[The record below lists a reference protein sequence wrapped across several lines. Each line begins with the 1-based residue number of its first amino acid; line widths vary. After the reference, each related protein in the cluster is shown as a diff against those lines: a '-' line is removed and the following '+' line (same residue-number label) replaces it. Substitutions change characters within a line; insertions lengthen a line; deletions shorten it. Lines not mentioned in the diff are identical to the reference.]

1 MARQLERAGGARG
14 GGGGVGGLLA
24 SDPVELSVT
33 EGGNVLVKKM
43 KLMKI
48 RMNFANWTQQE
59 LAMVTCGVGEEV
71 L

>member
-1 MARQLERAGGARG
+1 MA
-14 GGGGVGGLLA
+14 GGGVCEGPFA
-24 SDPVELSVT
+24 RVRPAPLSCRSRRS
-33 EGGNVLVKKM
+33 GNVLVKKM